1 MRKTWKRALSAV
13 LSAAMVL
20 GMGGVGAATN
30 EKAAKAAEDA
40 KNVAYLSFADNSW
53 SVQYWNDGKD
63 YAPVVATTAEVT
75 GAGQYTVGLDFTGT
89 DAGAVTGGIAFMDL
103 EVSNGEEDY
112 AGYTIKIDSLKVNG
126 EEATF
131 TKGYTSTDDEK
142 TTRMNIYNGWV
153 SGTPAEQPAKNAV
166 RSYDGVIS
174 DASATMID
182 PMAYDSIKT
191 IEVTF
196 TYAEG
201 SAVAP
206 EVPAVSDAPV
216 VTTVDFD
223 ATINC
228 FGNFYGWDASVPE
241 DATATVHVSEY
252 GEYTVSMVAPDA
264 FDDLNEMSGAFVVNT
279 TLAGEP
285 TDFGFTLV
293 PKTVKIAD
301 ATYDWSKG
309 TAYKD
314 GDCLRMSV
322 RNEWGTEENAN
333 PLAGQI
339 VPINKDDV
347 IAFTFEVKE
356 GAPTSGEGEA
366 TPEPTPE
373 AAKEYHAY
381 IGVQTDTWDYRDE
394 WEKDA
399 KSTIYDFFKQMNIGG
414 GPQDVTYTD
423 VTITENGEYTVAVDG
438 ADLSTATK
446 FNMLFISTDIP
457 CTMSGVKATNAVVT
471 IDGTEVAK
479 LDVAP
484 IKKECIEGGKKYYM
498 FMVNNVYANEG
509 DIDAPAAYDYVMPEK
524 SVSIKFTIEGVDF
537 ASSYE
542 KEVVGL
548 KKGKTF
554 TAGNFVY
561 KVTKASTKVA
571 GKVSAGTVEVAGL
584 SKAGKKKASVAVPA
598 TIKNAEASYKVTAIG
613 AKAFK
618 NAKKVT
624 KVSLGKNVKKIGKEA
639 FAGCVKL
646 AKLKVAGKLSSVAKN
661 AFKGCKKTIK
671 VFGASKKA
679 NVKKLVKSGY
689 KKFK

>member
-20 GMGGVGAATN
+20 GMGGVGAATSD
-30 EKAAKAAEDA
+30 KAAKAAEEVTCVTNLVYCGPGWGQPQVWDA
-40 KNVAYLSFADNSW
+40 GTEGATDTTVKVAEGSETYTVSLAGAQEEGAPTVFCVDSKELVTKAAEAGLTVKLDALSVKLDGAEIPVELNNVATGDIEEKGNYRIEIYNPGGGG
-53 SVQYWNDGKD
+53 V
-63 YAPVVATTAEVT
+63 TAENPP
-75 GAGQYTVGLDFTGT
+75 
-89 DAGAVTGGIAFMDL
+89 I
-103 EVSNGEEDY
+103 
-112 AGYTIKIDSLKVNG
+112 
-126 EEATF
+126 
-131 TKGYTSTDDEK
+131 STDGFKFDEK
-142 TTRMNIYNGWV
+142 L
-153 SGTPAEQPAKNAV
+153 
-166 RSYDGVIS
+166 
-174 DASATMID
+174 
-182 PMAYDSIKT
+182 
-191 IEVTF
+191 EVTF
-196 TYAEG
+196 TLTMAPG
-201 SAVAP
+201 SAAP
-206 EVPAVSDAPV
+206 EVSDAPV
-216 VTTVDFD
+216 VSTVDFD

-314 GDCLRMSV
+314 GDYLRMSV

-333 PLAGQI
+333 PLAEQI
-339 VPINKDDV
+339 VPINKGDM
-347 IAFTFEVKE
+347 ISFTFEVKE
-356 GAPTSGEGEA
+356 GAPSAEAPEA

-399 KSTIYDFFKQMNIGG
+399 KSTTYDFFKQMNIGG

-423 VTITENGEYTVAVDG
+423 ATITANGEYTVAVDG

-571 GKVSAGTVEVAGL
+571 DKVSAGTVEVAGL

-598 TIKNAEASYKVTAIG
+598 TIKNADASYKVTAIG

-624 KVSLGKNVKKIGKEA
+624 TVSLGKNVKKIGKEA

-671 VFGASKKA
+671 VSGASKKA